1 MTDFASGLHDR
12 PSTRLTPLEAV
23 QYRRFSRSSEITVYL
38 HDLAAE
44 SSLAKIEIWGFSVLG
59 QPLTALHIARP
70 QSSALLDSRLRVL
83 LVGTQHGGS
92 EAAGGEALMVIARQL
107 LHEDLQPLLQ
117 HLQVFVL
124 VNANPDGRDADVS
137 KNANDNNLNRD
148 YVLLSQPESRALDQA
163 LARIR
168 PHVVL
173 DVHESAALKRK
184 SLGLEGYMTEF
195 QAQLDF
201 ANNPAVAQE
210 IQAFCE
216 QEIMTPVL
224 ARIEAGGLPA
234 QRYIKEIGSTRQ
246 PLTHGGVT
254 ARVFRNKA
262 GVCGALSFLLET
274 RMDPRDGRYET
285 FRNVKV
291 RRSKQ
296 LFCIRHFLEHIVR
309 LKSSILDIVEM
320 HSPQRL
326 GPECVLNA
334 DFVEHPREPITRLP
348 LRRIDTHEIIDIEF
362 INHRHIRLHAPIPRP
377 AFYYVTKHVDLLAH
391 MLGRHSIVFE
401 RIQAVEQVS
410 VIALSFRA
418 LGPGVDDDIEI
429 DTHPIQLQLSVGA
442 LRIPVNQ
449 VRGLLLPQ
457 LLEPQSTSSFFRY
470 ERFHAL
476 CRLGEPLF
484 IYRGYA

>member
-1 MTDFASGLHDR
+1 MTDFVSGLHDR
-12 PSTRLTPLEAV
+12 PSPRLTPLEAA
-23 QYRRFSRSSEITVYL
+23 QYRRFSRSHEITAYL
-38 HDLAAE
+38 QDVAAE
-44 SSLAKIEIWGFSVLG
+44 SNLAQVEIWGYSVLG
-59 QPLTALHIARP
+59 QPLAALNIAHP
-70 QSSALLDSRLRVL
+70 QSAGLSAPPLRVL

-92 EAAGGEALMVIARQL
+92 EAAGGEALMVIVRQL

-117 HLQVFVL
+117 HMQVFVL
-124 VNANPDGRDADVS
+124 ANANPDGRDADVS

-216 QEIMTPVL
+216 QAIMTPVL
-224 ARIEAGGLPA
+224 ARIETGGLPS

-274 RMDPRDGRYET
+274 RMDPRDGQYET

-296 LFCIRHFLEHIVR
+296 LFCIRHFLAHIAS
-309 LKSSILDIVEM
+309 LKSSILDIVEL

-326 GPECVLNA
+326 ASECVLNA
-334 DFVEHPREPITRLP
+334 DFVEHPQEPVTRLP
-348 LRRIDTHEIIDIEF
+348 LRRIDTHEIVNIEF
-362 INHRHIRLHAPIPRP
+362 VNHRHIRLHAPIHRP
-377 AFYYVTKHVDLLAH
+377 TFYYITEHADLLAH
-391 MLGRHSIVFE
+391 MLRRHSIVFE
-401 RIQAVEQVS
+401 RMRVTEQVDAF
-410 VIALSFRA
+410 ALNFTTF
-418 LGPGVDDDIEI
+418 GPGVDDDIEI
-429 DTHPIQLQLSVGA
+429 DAHPISLQLSVGA
-442 LRIPVNQ
+442 LRVPLEQ
-449 VRGLLLPQ
+449 ARGPLLPQ

-476 CRLGEPLF
+476 CRLGKPFF
-484 IYRGYA
+484 IYRGYT

>member
-1 MTDFASGLHDR
+1 MTDFTSGLHDK

-23 QYRRFSRSSEITVYL
+23 QFRRFSRSCEINTYL

-44 SSLAKIEIWGFSVLG
+44 SSFAQIEICGYSVLG
-59 QPLTALHIARP
+59 QPITALHIAHP
-70 QSSALLDSRLRVL
+70 QVTKFSEPPLRVL

-107 LHEDLQPLLQ
+107 LHDDLQPLLEHMQ
-117 HLQVFVL
+117 IYVV
-124 VNANPDGRDADVS
+124 VNANPDGRDAGVS

-148 YVLLSQPESRALDQA
+148 YVLLSQPESHALDKA

-184 SLGLEGYMTEF
+184 SLGLEGFMTEF

-216 QEIMTPVL
+216 QEIMTPLL

-274 RMDPRDGRYET
+274 RMDPRDGQYET

-296 LFCIRHFLEHIVR
+296 LYCIRHFLAHIVS
-309 LKSSILDIVEM
+309 LKSSILDIIEL
-320 HSPQRL
+320 HSPQL
-326 GPECVLNA
+326 SLSQCVLNA
-334 DFVEHPREPITRLP
+334 DFVEHPQEPVTRLP
-348 LRRIDTHEIIDIEF
+348 LRRIDTHEIVDIEF
-362 INHRHIRLHAPIPRP
+362 VNHRHIRLHAPIHRP
-377 AFYYVTKHVDLLAH
+377 SFYYITEHTSLLAH
-391 MLGRHSIVFE
+391 MLARHSIEFE
-401 RIQAVEQVS
+401 RIQAADQVNA
-410 VIALSFRA
+410 VALRFTA
-418 LGPGVDDDIEI
+418 LGPSVDDNVEI
-429 DTHPIQLQLSVGA
+429 DTCPIQLQLNAGVLRVSVS
-442 LRIPVNQ
+442 Q
-449 VRGLLLPQ
+449 VRGQLLLQ

-476 CRLGEPLF
+476 CRLGEPFF